1 MPATRAEMIAWQLGQ
16 TMAENPT
23 LELQPPNQAW
33 TAGMIPMSD
42 DRLQAAE
49 DLGYELFFEW
59 VARGHRAKTAEMNHA

>member
-1 MPATRAEMIAWQLGQ
+1 
-16 TMAENPT
+16 MAENPT